1 MPFEEAEFFITNK
14 KNKISKQT
22 LIKGTDNIL
31 IDGKA
36 IILPG
41 VILRGDLATV

>member
-1 MPFEEAEFFITNK
+1 VITSK
-14 KNKISKQT
+14 KNKISKQAM
-22 LIKGTDNIL
+22 IKGHDNIL

-41 VILRGDLATV
+41 AILRGDMASI